1 MIITKE
7 RNVYNRR
14 GELRVETYQKVVS
27 DTTIRTT
34 PAMMI
39 HKRQVKIYA
48 LKKEREQTFKLIQ
61 YYQKVALTTDDEVKA
76 RQTAEYV
83 GTILRIDLN
92 RIDREIKALNKE
104 IEQIKNR

>member
-7 RNVYNRR
+7 RNVYP
-14 GELRVETYQKVVS
+14 GGHLKVETYQKVVP
-27 DTTIRTT
+27 DKTIRIT

-39 HKRQVKIYA
+39 HKRQVKIYS
-48 LKKEREQTFKLIQ
+48 LKKEREHTFKLIQ
-61 YYQKVALTTDDEVKA
+61 YYQKLALTTDDEVKS

-83 GTILRIDLN
+83 DTILRIDLK
-92 RIDREIKALNKE
+92 RLDREIKALYKE